1 MPHESVL
8 TFDFG
13 TTRFGVAI
21 GQTITGTAS
30 ELAAFAAKDGIPN
43 WQTIDQLVSTWQPNR
58 FLVGIPLNM
67 DGSMSEMG
75 LRANKF
81 RRRLQARYDIVADGF
96 DERLTSF
103 EAKGIA
109 LKQGKRDFKK
119 HSVDSLAAK
128 LIFESW
134 VSEHFS

>member
-1 MPHESVL
+1 MSAQSIL

-30 ELAAFAAKDGIPN
+30 ELPAFAAKDGIPS
-43 WQTIDQLVSTWQPNR
+43 WPAIDQLVQTWQPD
-58 FLVGIPLNM
+58 LLIVGIPLNM

-75 LRANKF
+75 LRADKF
-81 RRRLQARYDIVADGF
+81 RRRLRARYEIDSIGF
-96 DERLTSF
+96 DERLSSF

-109 LKQGKRDFKK
+109 LKQGKRNFKQ

-134 VSEHFS
+134 YQNQP

>member
-1 MPHESVL
+1 
-8 TFDFG
+8 
-13 TTRFGVAI
+13 
-21 GQTITGTAS
+21 
-30 ELAAFAAKDGIPN
+30 
-43 WQTIDQLVSTWQPNR
+43 
-58 FLVGIPLNM
+58 
-67 DGSMSEMG
+67 MSEMG

-81 RRRLQARYDIVADGF
+81 RRRLHARYNIPADGF

-109 LKQGKRDFKK
+109 LQQGKRDFKK

-134 VSEHFS
+134 IGQQAQK

>member
-1 MPHESVL
+1 MSAQSIL

-13 TTRFGVAI
+13 TSRFGVAI

-30 ELAAFAAKDGIPN
+30 ELPPFAAKDGIPS
-43 WQTIDQLVSTWQPNR
+43 WQVIDQLVQTWQPDLL
-58 FLVGIPLNM
+58 LVGIPLNM
-67 DGSMSEMG
+67 DGTMSEMG
-75 LRANKF
+75 LRADKF
-81 RRRLQARYDIVADGF
+81 RRRLQARYQIASSGF
-96 DERLTSF
+96 DERLSSF

-109 LKQGKRDFKK
+109 LKQGKRNFKQ

-134 VSEHFS
+134 YQQQS

>member
-1 MPHESVL
+1 MSAQSIL

-30 ELAAFAAKDGIPN
+30 ELPAFPAKDGIPR
-43 WQTIDQLVSTWQPNR
+43 WEIIDQLVNTWQPDI

-75 LRANKF
+75 LRADKF
-81 RRRLQARYDIVADGF
+81 RRRLSARYDIESQGF

-109 LKQGKRDFKK
+109 LKQGKRNFKQ

-134 VSEHFS
+134 YQQ

>member
-1 MPHESVL
+1 MKEQSIL

-30 ELAAFAAKDGIPN
+30 ELDPFPAKDGIPSWEN
-43 WQTIDQLVSTWQPNR
+43 LDKLINTWQPDL

-81 RRRLQARYDIVADGF
+81 SRRIAARYDIPSEGF

-109 LKQGKRDFKK
+109 MKQGKRDF
-119 HSVDSLAAK
+119 
-128 LIFESW
+128 
-134 VSEHFS
+134 